1 MTFFEAEEINVND
14 FWSFYVFFLKNKKN
28 QKQSKT
34 KPKKLE
40 GLLNRFAYVTVNTN
54 GNTVFT
60 LRNEQKNVKQLLS
73 ERY

>member
-1 MTFFEAEEINVND
+1 MISDHFMSFFK
-14 FWSFYVFFLKNKKN
+14 KNKKK

-40 GLLNRFAYVTVNTN
+40 GLLNRIAYVTVNTN

-60 LRNEQKNVKQLLS
+60 LRNEKKNVKQLLS